1 MQILKNWEF
10 AYMFFVHV
18 KCVPECHVRCY
29 FVYGKIVHMYLC
41 TEYFYVKEVL
51 INVHT
56 TYIFKIFFL
65 LLFTFYKVLQN
76 SLPICKQLMLYIKL
90 FCWDTNTSFVSTKL
104 QINYKRSFSK
114 ALIKHFFKINFK
126 DLENQRNLKICQ
138 YVFL

>member
-10 AYMFFVHV
+10 AFMFFVHV

-29 FVYGKIVHMYLC
+29 LVYGKIVHMYVC

-90 FCWDTNTSFVSTKL
+90 FFLRYKYFIQILTKK
-104 QINYKRSFSK
+104 QIQ
-114 ALIKHFFKINFK
+114 FFKH
-126 DLENQRNLKICQ
+126 
-138 YVFL
+138 VW